1 MIDPHVHLRDWEQKE
16 KESVAHGLKV
26 AKAAGIDRV
35 FDMPNTNPPLI
46 DRERVLDRLSLGT
59 TEARK
64 LKVSYSVYAGLTKDR
79 DQIKSMV
86 LLHSEL
92 FPLVIGLKMF
102 LSHSTGNMGI
112 VAYEDQRKVM
122 RTLAD
127 SDYKGVLA
135 VHAEKESL
143 NNMKAEDPDDY
154 SSHSLAR
161 PRESEIEAVK
171 DIIRLV
177 KEEGFLGHLHI
188 CHISTSD
195 AVKEV
200 IKAKEEGISISMGA
214 TPHHALLNIEDA
226 KDKKRGLKMNPPLR
240 SEEDRS
246 ALFSALLDGTI
257 DWVESDHAPHTLPD
271 KEKGAS
277 GIPALPAMLLLMYQL
292 KKHGADETR
301 LKSLF
306 GNRAIEVFGLDKE
319 DTLIP
324 SNPLELYMKT
334 KDEYVISPFPERLSD

>member
-59 TEARK
+59 TETRK
-64 LKVSYSVYAGLTKDR
+64 LKVSYSVYAGLTKDP

-112 VAYEDQRKVM
+112 VDYDDQRKVM
-122 RTLAD
+122 RALTDA
-127 SDYKGVLA
+127 DYKGVLA

-177 KEEGFLGHLHI
+177 KEEGFPGHLHI

-240 SEEDRS
+240 SEEDRAFIYES
-246 ALFSALLDGTI
+246 LKNGTI
-257 DWVESDHAPHTLPD
+257 DNVESDHAPHTLDD

-277 GIPALPAMLLLMYQL
+277 GIPCFPGMLLLYHKLREDGVEKERLLDLFGRNVIKIYGL
-292 KKHGADETR
+292 KDDEVRLPDDSEKLFTR
-301 LKSLF
+301 LSESYPI
-306 GNRAIEVFGLDKE
+306 R
-319 DTLIP
+319 
-324 SNPLELYMKT
+324 
-334 KDEYVISPFPERLSD
+334 PFKWI

>member
-112 VAYEDQRKVM
+112 VDYGDQRKVI
-122 RTLAD
+122 RTLTDA
-127 SDYKGVLA
+127 DYKGVLA

-177 KEEGFLGHLHI
+177 KEEGFPGHLHI

-240 SEEDRS
+240 CEEDRAFIYES
-246 ALFSALLDGTI
+246 LKSGII
-257 DWVESDHAPHTLPD
+257 DNVESDHAPHTLED

-277 GIPALPAMLLLMYQL
+277 GIPCFSGMLLLYHKLREDGVEKERLLDLFGRNVIKIYGL
-292 KKHGADETR
+292 KDDEVRLPDDSEKLFTR
-301 LKSLF
+301 LSESYPI
-306 GNRAIEVFGLDKE
+306 R
-319 DTLIP
+319 
-324 SNPLELYMKT
+324 
-334 KDEYVISPFPERLSD
+334 PFKWI